1 MCDSKLK
8 KKKGNLSLG
17 LIFLPAGLL
26 EGDSGRVEKGFGLL
40 RQLPDPGFFF
50 LFLHFFQ
57 LNFAKTYGPKKF
69 AKLYIWCREERRQ
82 GPTAVPHSGRKLRG
96 TVAPHT
102 VVGTALGVRSLFK
115 NL

>member
-17 LIFLPAGLL
+17 LIFLPAWLL

-50 LFLHFFQ
+50 FFYIFPTQ
-57 LNFAKTYGPKKF
+57 FCKNIWSAKKI
-69 AKLYIWCREERRQ
+69 AKLYI
-82 GPTAVPHSGRKLRG
+82 
-96 TVAPHT
+96 
-102 VVGTALGVRSLFK
+102 
-115 NL
+115 